1 MDEVK
6 SKKVALKS
14 PKVSASV
21 QKVARDQI
29 LEFIKN
35 RPPLKSVNERKLNAR
50 KTEETPA
57 ENLMNE
63 IRGGRARQ
71 SLRRTNRRKSQS
83 MAEGFGKVVE
93 KPTTSD
99 KQIINLDLSFASTIC
114 NFDDESPVSSP
125 EPCLDH
131 LYDDDLF
138 HQEYKKETFST
149 ITPKPRNFDVSTPMP
164 SSSEERPEQDLTLE
178 EVSHI
183 RTQITRGELEQLDL
197 PVGKKMDYDK
207 GLIC

>member
-6 SKKVALKS
+6 FKKVSLKS

-125 EPCLDH
+125 EPCLDN
-131 LYDDDLF
+131 LCDKDDLF
-138 HQEYKKETFST
+138 DQESKNETFST
-149 ITPKPRNFDVSTPMP
+149 ITPMPSMLDSSTPMP
-164 SSSEERPEQDLTLE
+164 SSSEERPEQDLTL
-178 EVSHI
+178 
-183 RTQITRGELEQLDL
+183 
-197 PVGKKMDYDK
+197 
-207 GLIC
+207 